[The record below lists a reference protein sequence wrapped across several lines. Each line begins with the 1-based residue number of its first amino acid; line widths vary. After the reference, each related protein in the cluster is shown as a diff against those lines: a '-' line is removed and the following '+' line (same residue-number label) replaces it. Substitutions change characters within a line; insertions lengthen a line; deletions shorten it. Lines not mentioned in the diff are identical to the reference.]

1 MNNFIKSSTSNNLYA
16 KEWENL
22 EQNKTIPSIY
32 KKVVFVEYKEFV
44 EKIIKQDPKF
54 VKETVG
60 SLYSGNMFII
70 KNALDNKTV
79 NYIIDEVHKVNKSKP
94 SKFHRMLEGVPN
106 FHRWIGKDLIN
117 SYSIKY
123 TKHSIHMFAWN
134 EDIADVRKIIMEVC
148 RPIKLL
154 SGLSMF
160 EFEKNTP
167 KDLIVERLQIAR
179 SLLLVL

>member
-79 NYIIDEVHKVNKSKP
+79 NYIIDEVHKFTKSKP
-94 SKFHRMLEGVPN
+94 Q
-106 FHRWIGKDLIN
+106 N
-117 SYSIKY
+117 S
-123 TKHSIHMFAWN
+123 
-134 EDIADVRKIIMEVC
+134 
-148 RPIKLL
+148 
-154 SGLSMF
+154 
-160 EFEKNTP
+160 
-167 KDLIVERLQIAR
+167 
-179 SLLLVL
+179 